1 VRSYFAYGSNMI
13 VDTMR
18 QRCPTA
24 RFEGIARLRD
34 YRFRI
39 VRSGYASLLWEQGA
53 VAYGVLWSVS
63 ARDERSLDG
72 YEEIAAGLYHRTH
85 LSVETSAAD
94 GKRERRVTA
103 LAYLAADPG
112 LGRPRRGYLEPIL
125 AAARAHRLPEASL
138 ADIAR
143 YELS

>member
-18 QRCPTA
+18 QRCPMA
-24 RFEGIARLRD
+24 RFEGMARLRD

-53 VAYGVLWSVS
+53 VAYGVLWSIS
-63 ARDERSLDG
+63 ARDQRSLDG
-72 YEEIAAGLYHRTH
+72 YEEIAAGLYHRVH
-85 LSVETSAAD
+85 LSVERVS
-94 GKRERRVTA
+94 GERPERVTA
-103 LAYLAADPG
+103 LVYLAADPG
-112 LGRPRRGYLEPIL
+112 LGQPRRGYLEPIL
-125 AAARAHRLPEASL
+125 AAARAHRLPDVTL

-143 YELS
+143 YEPR